1 MCQVYLPDIVSEKLN
16 IHIER
21 LKKKFPEANISSNL
35 FVSGSLNATMT
46 LSDKET
52 IKLINTYSIRKA
64 SGKVRSFDVLRKELK
79 I

>member
-21 LKKKFPEANISSNL
+21 LQKKFPEADITSSIL
-35 FVSGSLNATMT
+35 VSGALNAIMT